1 MTLMTRYNRYNDLNE
16 FVNRIFGEMETTE
29 SCWAPRMDLRETADA
44 YDLLVEIPG
53 YDKKDIK
60 VELEDNILSVSGN
73 REAAKVEDG
82 SKVTFSEIRQGK
94 FHRRVKFPA
103 HIESDKIKASY
114 SNGLLHLNIPKQE
127 KAKAMT
133 ISVN

>member
-1 MTLMTRYNRYNDLNE
+1 MTLMTRNNRYNELNE
-16 FVNRIFGEMETTE
+16 LVNRFFGEMETTE
-29 SCWAPRMDLRETADA
+29 RCWAPRMDLRENADA
-44 YDLLVEIPG
+44 YELVVEIPG

-73 REAAKVEDG
+73 REQDKVEGD
-82 SKVTFSEIRQGK
+82 SKMTFSEIRHGK

-103 HIESDKIKASY
+103 HIESGKIKASY
-114 SNGLLHLNIPKQE
+114 SNGLLHLSIPKQE
-127 KAKAMT
+127 KAKAVT